1 MALVRHHGKRN
12 YKKVNDRLLK
22 ITYEFEK
29 ILHGAM
35 KFIMKSIF
43 IFLFFVP
50 FLLDAQQYDLLIKN
64 GHIIDPKN
72 NIDAVKDIAITNG
85 KIAKVDDSISSAQS
99 KKTIDA
105 TGLYVVP
112 GLIDI
117 HTHVFVGST
126 PDKFAN
132 GIYSVSADD
141 FSFKSGVTTVVD
153 AGTSGW
159 RNFPLFKEQVID
171 KSQTRILA
179 FLNIAANG
187 MSGKPTEEDINE
199 MNADSAALVA
209 EKYKDI
215 IVGIKIGHYT
225 GSDWTPFNK
234 ALDAANKSNTPMFV
248 ECHLPQYS
256 LQDQLQKMRPGD
268 IITHSYEQITER
280 MPVVDSSGK
289 VRSFVLDAQ
298 KKGVLFDVGHGGAG
312 FWFSQA
318 VPAFQQGL
326 APNSFGSDLHRFSMN
341 AGMKSMLNIMSKYMA
356 IGMSLEDIV
365 TRATWNPAISIK
377 HEELGNLSEGSVA
390 DIAVLSVQNG
400 KFGFIDAGGNKIEGN
415 KKLEAELTIRAG
427 KIVWDLNGL
436 AAQEWK
442 Q

>member
-1 MALVRHHGKRN
+1 MLSRK
-12 YKKVNDRLLK
+12 LS
-22 ITYEFEK
+22 IT
-29 ILHGAM
+29 LGAM
-35 KFIMKSIF
+35 AGTALFG
-43 IFLFFVP
+43 FLFFLPVV
-50 FLLDAQQYDLLIKN
+50 LQGQQYDLLIKN
-64 GHIIDPKN
+64 GHVIDPKN
-72 NIDAVKDIAITNG
+72 NIDTIKDVALTNG
-85 KIAKVDDSISSAQS
+85 KIGKIDNDIPPTQS

-117 HTHVFVGST
+117 HTHVFVGSKA
-126 PDKFAN
+126 DKFAD
-132 GIYSVSADD
+132 GIYSVSPDD

-171 KSQTRILA
+171 KSQTRVLA
-179 FLNIAANG
+179 FLNIAGSG
-187 MSGKPTEEDINE
+187 MSGKPMQEDVND
-199 MNADSAALVA
+199 MNADSAAFVA

-215 IVGIKIGHYT
+215 IVGIKIGHYE
-225 GSDWTPFNK
+225 GNDLAPFNK
-234 ALDAANKSNTPMFV
+234 ALDAGKKLNKPMFV

-256 LQDQLQKMRPGD
+256 LEYQLQMMRPGD
-268 IITHSYEQITER
+268 IITHSYEQVSER
-280 MPVVDSSGK
+280 MPVVDEHGK
-289 VRSFVLDAQ
+289 VRPFVLMAQ

-356 IGMSLEDIV
+356 IGMSIEDVV
-365 TRATWNPAISIK
+365 TRATWNPARSIK
-377 HEELGNLSEGSVA
+377 REDLGNLSEGAVA
-390 DIAVLSVQNG
+390 DIAVLSVQKG
-400 KFGFIDAGGNKIEGN
+400 KFGFIDAGGNRLEGN
-415 KKLEAELTIRAG
+415 KKLEAELTVRAG

-436 AAQEWK
+436 AAQPWK

>member
-1 MALVRHHGKRN
+1 
-12 YKKVNDRLLK
+12 
-22 ITYEFEK
+22 
-29 ILHGAM
+29 M
-35 KFIMKSIF
+35 KNIF
-43 IFLFFVP
+43 IFLFFIP
-50 FLLDAQQYDLLIKN
+50 LLLDAQQYDILIKN
-64 GHIIDPKN
+64 GHAVDPKN
-72 NIDAVKDIAITNG
+72 NIDAVKDIAIANG
-85 KIAKVDDSISSAQS
+85 KIAKVGDNISATES

-132 GIYSVSADD
+132 GIYSVSPDD
-141 FSFKSGVTTVVD
+141 FTFKSGVTTVVD

-179 FLNIAANG
+179 FLNIAAEG
-187 MSGKPTEEDINE
+187 MSGKPTEENIDE

-209 EKYKDI
+209 KKYKDI

-225 GSDWTPFNK
+225 GSDWSPFDK
-234 ALDAANKSNTPMFV
+234 ALDAANKSHTPMFV

-256 LQDQLQKMRPGD
+256 LQDQLQKMRAGD

-280 MPVVDSSGK
+280 MPVVDSQGK
-289 VRSFVLDAQ
+289 VHSFVLDAQ
-298 KKGVLFDVGHGGAG
+298 KRGMLFDVGHGGAG

-318 VPAFQQGL
+318 IPAFQQGL

-341 AGMKSMLNIMSKYMA
+341 AGMKSILNIMSKYMA
-356 IGMSLEDIV
+356 IGMNLNDVV
-365 TRATWNPAISIK
+365 TRATWNSAKSIK
-377 HEELGNLSEGSVA
+377 HEELGNLSEGAVA
-390 DIAVLSVQNG
+390 DIAVLSMQNG
-400 KFGFIDAGGNKIEGN
+400 KFGFIDAGGYKIEGN
-415 KKLEAELTIRAG
+415 KKLEGELTIRAG

>member
-1 MALVRHHGKRN
+1 MLSGKLFITVGSMAGTALV
-12 YKKVNDRLLK
+12 
-22 ITYEFEK
+22 
-29 ILHGAM
+29 A
-35 KFIMKSIF
+35 
-43 IFLFFVP
+43 FLFFLPVVSHG
-50 FLLDAQQYDLLIKN
+50 QQYDLLIKN
-64 GHIIDPKN
+64 GHVIDPKN
-72 NIDAVKDIAITNG
+72 NIDTIKDVAVANG
-85 KIAKVDDSISSAQS
+85 KIVKVDNDVSPTQS

-117 HTHVFVGST
+117 HTHVFVGSKA
-126 PDKFAN
+126 DKFAD
-132 GIYSVSADD
+132 GIYSVSPDD

-171 KSQTRILA
+171 KSQTRVLA
-179 FLNIAANG
+179 FLNIAGSG
-187 MSGKPTEEDINE
+187 MSGKPMQEDVND
-199 MNADSAALVA
+199 MNADSAAFVA

-215 IVGIKIGHYT
+215 IVGIKIGHYE
-225 GSDWTPFNK
+225 GSDLAPFNK
-234 ALDAANKSNTPMFV
+234 ALDAGKKLNEPLFV

-256 LQDQLQKMRPGD
+256 LEDQLQMMRPGD
-268 IITHSYEQITER
+268 IITHSYEQVSER
-280 MPVVDSSGK
+280 MPVVDEHGK
-289 VRSFVLDAQ
+289 VHPFVLTAQ

-318 VPAFQQGL
+318 IPAFQQGL

-356 IGMSLEDIV
+356 IGMSLGDVV
-365 TRATWNPAISIK
+365 TRATWNPARSIK
-377 HEELGNLSEGSVA
+377 REDLGNLSEGAVA
-390 DIAVLSVQNG
+390 DIAVLSVQKG
-400 KFGFIDAGGNKIEGN
+400 KFGFIDAGGNRLEGN
-415 KKLEAELTIRAG
+415 KKLEAELTVRAG

-436 AAQEWK
+436 AAQPWK